1 MDVTS
6 GRDVMDVML
15 QHIATFCMQ
24 MMMQMHLIFIRP
36 NWLKRQELIRL
47 SAVLRYGKKY
57 FN

>member
-36 NWLKRQELIRL
+36 NWLK
-47 SAVLRYGKKY
+47 
-57 FN
+57 